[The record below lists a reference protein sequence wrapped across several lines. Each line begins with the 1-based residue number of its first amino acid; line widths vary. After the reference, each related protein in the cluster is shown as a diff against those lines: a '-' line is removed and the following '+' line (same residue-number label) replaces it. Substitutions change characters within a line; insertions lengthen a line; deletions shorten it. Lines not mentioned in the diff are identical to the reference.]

1 MPECNQG
8 QGARYRVWIASYGNR
23 QSRDTPQV
31 PPEATALEPA
41 EEETMSAS
49 EAARY
54 VEVFNRVALTARRTI
69 RAVALPVVVRYHGD
83 PRPGQT
89 LPTGKVRSLP
99 YRDRDDGPHK
109 SHDE

>member
-1 MPECNQG
+1 
-8 QGARYRVWIASYGNR
+8 VWIAGYANR
-23 QSRDTPQV
+23 QSQDTRQV

-54 VEVFNRVALTARRTI
+54 VEVFNRVALTARGKI
-69 RAVALPVVVRYHGD
+69 WAVALPVVVRYHGD

-89 LPTGKVRSLP
+89 LPAGKARLLG
-99 YRDRDDGPHK
+99 RGNHDDRPRK
-109 SHDE
+109 MNDE